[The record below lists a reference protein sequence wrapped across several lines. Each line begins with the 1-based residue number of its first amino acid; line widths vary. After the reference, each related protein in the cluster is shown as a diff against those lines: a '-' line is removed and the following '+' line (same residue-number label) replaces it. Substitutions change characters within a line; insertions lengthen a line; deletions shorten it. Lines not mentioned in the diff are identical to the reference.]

1 MTITQYARHASV
13 YLAAVQYAVKSG
25 RIKRDANGMID
36 SEQADADWQRNT
48 LHTNARRGPRK
59 KAVAPEAQE
68 RAAEAASELGSPD
81 RLASAPD
88 FSKARAAKEIYLAR
102 LTRLEFE
109 KRQGNL
115 ISRAEVVVATANQFR
130 ILRDACF
137 NIPNKIAPQIAA
149 ETDPVTVHELL
160 EAEITRVFEAYSTR
174 QIVDPASEAA

>member
-1 MTITQYARHASV
+1 MTITQYARHAGV
-13 YLAAVQYAVKSG
+13 YLQAVQYAVKSG

-59 KAVAPEAQE
+59 KVVAEAQE
-68 RAAEAASELGSPD
+68 RAAETASELGAPD
-81 RLASAPD
+81 RLAAAPD

-115 ISRAEVVVATANQFR
+115 ISRAEVVTATANQFR

-137 NIPNKIAPQIAA
+137 NIPNRIAAQIAA

-160 EAEITRVFEAYSTR
+160 EAELTRIFEAYSTK
-174 QIVDPASEAA
+174 QIADSASEAA